1 MRILAINGSYRE
13 SGVTDR
19 VLDVMRAPL
28 AEAGHEGEVVPLRD
42 LDIGFCRNCREC
54 TQAPGPEPGRCVQQD
69 AMVGLVARIEAADG
83 YIFASPTNFGAV
95 TALFKRFMERLVVY
109 AYWPWDQ
116 PAPRPRRPKASR
128 PAVLVSSSA
137 APGWM
142 GRTMFGTTRQLRQA
156 AKTVGGRVRGTC
168 FTGLA
173 ATARHKTLDER
184 ERRRAARIA
193 RKLADAAS

>member
-13 SGVTDR
+13 GGVTDQ
-19 VLDVMRAPL
+19 VLDVMRETL
-28 AEAGHEGEVVPLRD
+28 AEAGHEVEIVPLRD

-54 TQAPGPEPGRCVQQD
+54 TQAPGPAPGRCVQQD
-69 AMVGLVARIEAADG
+69 AMTGLVARIEAADG
-83 YIFASPTNFGAV
+83 YIFASPTNFGAA
-95 TALFKRFMERLVVY
+95 TALFKRFMERLAVY

-116 PAPRPRRPKASR
+116 PAPQPRRPKASR
-128 PAVLVSSSA
+128 PAALVSSSA
-137 APGWM
+137 APGIM
-142 GRTMFGTTRQLRQA
+142 GRFLFGTTRQLRQA
-156 AKTVGGRVRGTC
+156 ARTVGGRVRGTC

-193 RKLADAAS
+193 RRLADSAS